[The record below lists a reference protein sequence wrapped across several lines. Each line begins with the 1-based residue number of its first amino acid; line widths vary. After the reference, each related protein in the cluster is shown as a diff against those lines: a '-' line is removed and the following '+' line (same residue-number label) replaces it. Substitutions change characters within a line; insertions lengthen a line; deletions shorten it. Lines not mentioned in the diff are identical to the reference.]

1 MDDLECYVVLKQSK
15 APISRYLEIFVIL
28 YPKPFAFLLI

>member
-1 MDDLECYVVLKQSK
+1 MDDLECYVVLNRSK

-28 YPKPFAFLLI
+28 NPKPFVFLLI